1 MKVEKTTE
9 ELLDVLHEDLGLLD
23 STEVDKYDISFSED
37 PNVPAI
43 KIAQTDDQDA
53 TYVLVTSD
61 VGSLPYYIDVA
72 LEFETP
78 DAYLVCWYNDDPE
91 LEIDWD
97 QEDRNHNRSF
107 IAETVI
113 GMDNI
118 AEVIRGHF
126 LTGWVLNQA
135 NPRESF
141 PLEVGESVTLD
152 ELKEIFPEEDGNV
165 FIGWP
170 EEEEKL
176 TEKVSGSITQSDVV
190 EFFTQAF
197 DGVTFNREGIVFQ
210 FEDTGG
216 GCYVFQFAHADDT
229 EWHEEQLYVWVTP
242 WTDVFDGDPD
252 SVIDFAGEDHTYN
265 VGRYIG
271 EEAWTGDG
279 SYSKVT
285 GLENVV
291 TEIRKWIYLGK

>member
-1 MKVEKTTE
+1 LQEEKTTE

-23 STEVDKYDISFSED
+23 STEVDNYDISFSED

-43 KIAQTDDQDA
+43 KITQTDDQDA

-141 PLEVGESVTLD
+141 PLEVGQSVTLD
-152 ELKEIFPEEDGNV
+152 ELKEIFPEEDGHI

-176 TEKVSGSITQSDVV
+176 TEGDIWDYFKGV
-190 EFFTQAF
+190 F
-197 DGVTFNREGIVFQ
+197 DDEAILMSSVH
-210 FEDTGG
+210 TGG
-216 GCYVFQFAHADDT
+216 GCHVMQFVHEDDAD
-229 EWHEEQLYVWVTP
+229 WHEEQLHVWVTP
-242 WTDVFDGDPD
+242 WDDVFRGANQAE
-252 SVIDFAGEDHTYN
+252 VYFQEVHTYT
-265 VGRYIG
+265 VGCYIG
-271 EEAWTGDG
+271 EESGTGDG
-279 SYSKVT
+279 SITKVT
-285 GLENVV
+285 SLKGVADA
-291 TEIRKWIYLGK
+291 IRMWLILGK